1 MVKIMGWEIRRS
13 RAGDN
18 VGRCEFCHR
27 WGIPLATRTTGALQT
42 THVCSKCAADWEV
55 QHRLDVQYWRTH
67 PDCVPV
73 CLNCGKAVPVEQ
85 LTPAVCMDWYFC
97 GECASN
103 STVRRHYE
111 ILREYKR
118 R

>member
-1 MVKIMGWEIRRS
+1 MNIMGWEIKKKRPG
-13 RAGDN
+13 AN
-18 VGRCEFCHR
+18 VGRCLFCHR
-27 WGIPLATRTTGALQT
+27 RGLALPNRIAGALRIT
-42 THVCSKCAADWEV
+42 SVCSKCAADWEV
-55 QHRLDVQYWRTH
+55 QYRLDVQYWRTH

-73 CLNCGKAVPVEQ
+73 CLHCGNRVTARR

-97 GECASN
+97 PDCASN